1 MATAGVEPITAT
13 NNVTSPVA
21 RLLRAG
27 ALGRLRETAVRVWLF
42 ALILDASA
50 IALFLGPLQHLPRF
64 AGHGEINWLLLIAFF
79 FVGELLAVHL
89 EVRGSAHS
97 YSLSEIP
104 TVMALFFAGPTEVIV
119 CRVLGSAIA
128 LTFVRRNSPVKM
140 AFNLGL
146 FAFETSIAVWF
157 FHTIVQGSQ
166 PVGPVGWSAALFA
179 MLASSVVAV
188 VVINMVIALH
198 QGRETFLQ
206 LGEALTLGVTVT
218 VVNSCVALLFVTV
231 VWHQPDSA
239 WLMVVPVAALYFAYR
254 SASSERRKR
263 KSITHLFDLGRELQG
278 SVQTDTVIR
287 ILASH
292 AVDMF
297 NADSVEVLVPPDI
310 AGNQWRRAAQAGAAT
325 EETFDLFNPDPETE
339 AWFRES
345 MAAAGGTPVRHA
357 ADYTPYLAV
366 RGQRQVLVSNLRG
379 ETSSLGLL
387 LIGRRKLG
395 YRWFD
400 PEEKRLLET
409 LASQASAA
417 LETARLAEQLR
428 AAELVSSRL
437 GRIIDQSSSDV
448 YLVESGTL
456 QLMQANRSATQR
468 LGYSVGEMLGLTL
481 ADLLYAGDRQLLEKQ
496 LAPLRSGSQG
506 EVMLE
511 TNQRR
516 RDGSTYPVEARIQV
530 TQSTEPELL
539 LVISQDITERN
550 EALEA
555 RQESREKSRFLAA
568 MSHELRTPLNS
579 ILGFSQLLLTDRFGF
594 LNEKQSK
601 YVANVESSGQHLLL
615 LINDLLD
622 LSKVQAGKMEIA
634 IEAIGLHP
642 LLQESAAK
650 MAGLAEAKG
659 LDLVLAGEK
668 DLVVLADPLR
678 LNQILLN
685 LLSNAIKFTEQ
696 GSIRTVASAAGAEV
710 RVDVIDSGLGIDP
723 EDIER
728 MFEEFTQAKTGRS
741 KSAQG
746 TGLGLPI
753 SRRLAELMG
762 GRIEV
767 ASKVGVGTTF
777 SLYLP
782 AGLPGEVGKSGQRA
796 VAGAG

>member
-1 MATAGVEPITAT
+1 MPIGVEP
-13 NNVTSPVA
+13 VTSRVGVLAAAA

-27 ALGRLRETAVRVWLF
+27 ALGRLNETAVRVWLF
-42 ALILDASA
+42 ALVLDAAA
-50 IALFLGPLQHLPRF
+50 IALFVGPLQHLPPF
-64 AGHGEINWLLLIAFF
+64 AGHGEINWPLLAGFF
-79 FVGELLAVHL
+79 LVGELLAVHL
-89 EVRGSAHS
+89 EVRGSAHT

-104 TVMALFFAGPTEVIV
+104 TVMALFYASPSEVVI
-119 CRVLGSAIA
+119 CRVIGSAVA
-128 LTFVRRNSPVKM
+128 LIFVRRNSPVKL

-146 FAFETSIAVWF
+146 FAFETTIAVWF

-166 PVGPVGWSAALFA
+166 PVGPVGWSAAVFA

-188 VVINMVIALH
+188 IVINLVIALH
-198 QGRETFLQ
+198 QGRETFLL

-231 VWHQPDSA
+231 IWHQPDSA

-254 SASSERRKR
+254 SAQSERRKR
-263 KSITHLFDLGRELQG
+263 KSITHLFNLGRELQG

-287 ILASH
+287 TLTNH

-297 NADSVEVLVPPDI
+297 NADWVEVLVAPDG
-310 AGNQWRRAAQAGAAT
+310 AGAAWRRASQAGSEQT
-325 EETFDLFNPDPETE
+325 GTLDSLNPERPVED
-339 AWFRES
+339 WFRQI
-345 MAAAGGTPVRHA
+345 MASTGGTPNRYETR
-357 ADYTPYLAV
+357 DIPYLAS
-366 RGQRQVLVSNLRG
+366 RDQRQVLVTNLRG

-387 LIGRRKLG
+387 LIGRRKVG
-395 YRWFD
+395 YRGYD
-400 PEEKRLLET
+400 SEEKRLLET

-428 AAELVSSRL
+428 AAEQVSSRL

-448 YLVESGTL
+448 YLVESGSL
-456 QLMQANRSATQR
+456 QLMQANRSATER
-468 LGYSVGEMLGLTL
+468 LGYSPAEMLGLSL
-481 ADLLYAGDRQLLEKQ
+481 ADLLCEGDRERLEEQ
-496 LAPLRSGSQG
+496 LAPLREGGQV
-506 EVMLE
+506 EVLLE
-511 TNQRR
+511 ANQRR
-516 RDGSTYPVEARIQV
+516 RDGSSYPVEARIQV

-539 LVISQDITERN
+539 LVISQDVTERN

-579 ILGFSQLLLTDRFGF
+579 ILGFSQLLLTDRFGS
-594 LNEKQSK
+594 LTEKQTK

-622 LSKVQAGKMEIA
+622 LSKVQAGKMDIA
-634 IEAIGLHP
+634 LAAVGLFP
-642 LLQESAAK
+642 LVEESVAK
-650 MAGLAEAKG
+650 MRELAEAKG
-659 LDLVLAGEK
+659 LELQVAG
-668 DLVVLADPLR
+668 DNGLVVLADPLR

-685 LLSNAIKFTEQ
+685 LLSNAIKFTDS
-696 GSIRTVASAAGAEV
+696 GWVRIAATAAGEEV
-710 RVDVIDSGLGIDP
+710 RLDVTDTGVGIDA
-723 EDIER
+723 DDLER

-767 ASKVGVGTTF
+767 ASKVGEGTTF
-777 SLYLP
+777 TLFLP
-782 AGLPGEVGKSGQRA
+782 AAEAGEIRKAPRRVS
-796 VAGAG
+796 AGAR

>member
-1 MATAGVEPITAT
+1 M
-13 NNVTSPVA
+13 A
-21 RLLRAG
+21 RLLKAG
-27 ALGRLRETAVRVWLF
+27 ALGRLKDTSVRVWLF

-50 IALFLGPLQHLPRF
+50 IALFLGPLQELPRF
-64 AGHGEINWLLLIAFF
+64 AGHGEINWLLLAGFF
-79 FVGELLAVHL
+79 FVGEILAVHL
-89 EVRGSAHS
+89 EVRGSAHT

-104 TVMALFFAGPTEVIV
+104 TVMALFFAGPSEVII
-119 CRVLGSAIA
+119 CRVVGSAIA
-128 LTFVRRNSPVKM
+128 LTLVRRNSPVKM

-157 FHTIVQGSQ
+157 FHVIVQGSE
-166 PVGPVGWSAALFA
+166 PVGPVGWTAALVA

-231 VWHQPDSA
+231 VWHQPESA

-254 SASSERRKR
+254 SASSERQKR
-263 KSITHLFDLGRELQG
+263 KSITHLFNLGRELQG
-278 SVQTDTVIR
+278 SVQTDRVIC

-297 NADSVEVLVPPDI
+297 SADSVEVLVAPEN
-310 AGNQWRRAAQAGAAT
+310 GGGQWRRAAQTGAAT

-339 AWFRES
+339 VWFRES
-345 MAAAGGTPVRHA
+345 MAAPGGTPVRHGS
-357 ADYTPYLAV
+357 DKTPYLV
-366 RGQRQVLVSNLRG
+366 TRGQRQVLVTNLRG

-395 YRWFD
+395 YRWFE

-448 YLVESGTL
+448 YLVESGSL

-468 LGYSVGEMLGLTL
+468 LGYSVTEMLGLTL

-496 LAPLRSGSQG
+496 LAPLRNGGQV

-511 TNQRR
+511 ANQRR
-516 RDGSTYPVEARIQV
+516 RDGTSYPVEARIQV

-539 LVISQDITERN
+539 LVISQDVTERN

-579 ILGFSQLLLTDRFGF
+579 ILGFSQLLLTDRFGT
-594 LNEKQSK
+594 LNERQSK
-601 YVANVESSGQHLLL
+601 YVANVENSGQHLLV

-622 LSKVQAGKMEIA
+622 LSKVQAGKMEVN
-634 IEAIGLHP
+634 IEAIGLQP
-642 LLQESAAK
+642 VLQEAAAK
-650 MAGLAEAKG
+650 LAPQAEAKG
-659 LDLVLAGEK
+659 LRLELAGDA
-668 DLVVLADPLR
+668 DLVVLADPVR

-685 LLSNAIKFTEQ
+685 LLSNAIKFTEK
-696 GSIRTVASAAGAEV
+696 GRIRTVAVEAGDEV
-710 RVDVIDSGLGIDP
+710 RVDVIDTGVGIDA

-728 MFEEFTQAKTGRS
+728 MFEEFTQAKSGRS

-746 TGLGLPI
+746 TGLGLTI

-767 ASKVGVGTTF
+767 ASSVGEGTTF
-777 SLYLP
+777 SLFLP
-782 AGLPGEVGKSGQRA
+782 AGLSGEVGRNGQRV